1 MSKFY
6 HKTSRNDEQ
15 IQQDG
20 RTQNQLAKINTF
32 SIQFTIPSMEINY
45 LEINLTM
52 ELKFL
57 SNENF
62 TFLKKEIEKDTRK

>member
-32 SIQFTIPSMEINY
+32 SIQFTIASMEINY